1 MARNNPTKVSYR
13 ALLVLALVAVG
24 GYALDQISK
33 ALVVRGM
40 IEGESVRVLGDVL
53 QLHFIRNPGAA
64 FSFATGLTWVF
75 SLIAAGVVVF
85 VVWFAPRIRSS
96 LWAIVFGLLLGGV
109 LGNLT
114 DRLFREPSFGLGHV
128 VDFIYTPWMMP
139 AIYNIAD
146 CCIVVSMGLFML
158 LTLRGIGLD
167 GRRTPASDPDAAEPA
182 AAEPAGAAAPAAPT
196 PPAAPLGSTAP
207 VDGPAPLTTSN

>member
-1 MARNNPTKVSYR
+1 LARSTSAKVSNR
-13 ALLVLALVAVG
+13 ALLVLALVAAG
-24 GYALDQISK
+24 GYAFDQISK
-33 ALVVRGM
+33 ALVVSSM
-40 IEGESVRVLGDVL
+40 SEGESIRVLGDVL

-85 VVWFAPRIRSS
+85 IAWFARRIRST

-128 VDFIYTPWMMP
+128 VDFISTPWMMP

-146 CCIVVSMGLFML
+146 ACIVVSMVLFVL

-167 GRRTPASDPDAAEPA
+167 GQRTTTAN
-182 AAEPAGAAAPAAPT
+182 AAAPLVT
-196 PPAAPLGSTAP
+196 P
-207 VDGPAPLTTSN
+207 N

>member
-1 MARNNPTKVSYR
+1 MARNNTTQVSYR

-24 GYALDQISK
+24 GYASDQISK
-33 ALVVRGM
+33 ALIVGSM
-40 IEGESVRVLGDVL
+40 TEGQTARVLGDVL

-85 VVWFAPRIRSS
+85 VVWFARRIRSR

-139 AIYNIAD
+139 AIYNVAD
-146 CCIVVSMGLFML
+146 SCIVVSMVLFMF

-167 GRRTPASDPDAAEPA
+167 GRRTTSAASSATAESAISAPPTATTGPQGTPAQDHAAD
-182 AAEPAGAAAPAAPT
+182 
-196 PPAAPLGSTAP
+196 GS
-207 VDGPAPLTTSN
+207 APLTTPN

>member
-33 ALVVRGM
+33 ALVVATM
-40 IEGESVRVLGDVL
+40 TEGQTARVLGDVL

-146 CCIVVSMGLFML
+146 SCIVVSMVLFMF
-158 LTLRGIGLD
+158 LTLRGTGLD
-167 GRRTPASDPDAAEPA
+167 GRRTPAPARDAP
-182 AAEPAGAAAPAAPT
+182 EPAGGIDA
-196 PPAAPLGSTAP
+196 
-207 VDGPAPLTTSN
+207 VDGPAPLVTPN

>member
-1 MARNNPTKVSYR
+1 LARNNPTKVSYR

-33 ALVVRGM
+33 ALVVATM
-40 IEGESVRVLGDVL
+40 TEGETARVLGDVL

-146 CCIVVSMGLFML
+146 SCIVVSMVLFMV
-158 LTLRGIGLD
+158 LTLRGTGLD
-167 GRRTPASDPDAAEPA
+167 GRRTPAPARDAP
-182 AAEPAGAAAPAAPT
+182 EPAGGIDAADA
-196 PPAAPLGSTAP
+196 
-207 VDGPAPLTTSN
+207 PAPLVTPN

>member
-1 MARNNPTKVSYR
+1 LARSTSAKNYR
-13 ALLVLALVAVG
+13 ALIVLALVAG
-24 GYALDQISK
+24 IGFAFDQISK
-33 ALVVRGM
+33 ALVVSTM
-40 IEGESVRVLGDVL
+40 TEGDTVRVLGDVL

-85 VVWFAPRIRSS
+85 IAWFARRIRSTS
-96 LWAIVFGLLLGGV
+96 WAVVFGLLLGGV

-114 DRLFREPSFGLGHV
+114 DRLLRIPSFGMGHV
-128 VDFIYTPWMMP
+128 VDFISTPWMMP

-146 CCIVVSMGLFML
+146 SCIVVSMVIFVL

-167 GRRTPASDPDAAEPA
+167 GRR
-182 AAEPAGAAAPAAPT
+182 
-196 PPAAPLGSTAP
+196 AP
-207 VDGPAPLTTSN
+207 VGGAPLTTTAGSVDTPASLVTPN

>member
-1 MARNNPTKVSYR
+1 LARNNPTKVSYR

-33 ALVVRGM
+33 ALVVSSM
-40 IEGESVRVLGDVL
+40 TEGETARVLGDVL

-85 VVWFAPRIRSS
+85 VVWFAPRIRSR

-146 CCIVVSMGLFML
+146 SCIVVSMVLFMF

-167 GRRTPASDPDAAEPA
+167 GRRTPAPAQDAPEPA
-182 AAEPAGAAAPAAPT
+182 AGIDA
-196 PPAAPLGSTAP
+196 
-207 VDGPAPLTTSN
+207 VDGPAPLVTPN

>member
-33 ALVVRGM
+33 ALVVSSM
-40 IEGESVRVLGDVL
+40 TEGETARVLGDVL

-146 CCIVVSMGLFML
+146 SCIVVSMVLFL
-158 LTLRGIGLD
+158 YLTLRGIGLD
-167 GRRTPASDPDAAEPA
+167 GRRTPAPAQDAPEPA
-182 AAEPAGAAAPAAPT
+182 AGIDA
-196 PPAAPLGSTAP
+196 
-207 VDGPAPLTTSN
+207 VDGPAPLVTPN

>member
-33 ALVVRGM
+33 ALVVRVM
-40 IEGESVRVLGDVL
+40 TEGENVRVLGDVL
-53 QLHFIRNPGAA
+53 QWHFVRNPGAA

-85 VVWFAPRIRSS
+85 IVLFARRIRSTR
-96 LWAIVFGLLLGGV
+96 WALVFGLLLGGV

-114 DRLFREPSFGLGHV
+114 DRLFREPTFGMGHV
-128 VDFIYTPWMMP
+128 IDFIYTPWMMP
-139 AIYNIAD
+139 AIYNVAD
-146 CCIVVSMGLFML
+146 CCIVVSMVLFML

-167 GRRTPASDPDAAEPA
+167 GTRTPA
-182 AAEPAGAAAPAAPT
+182 AGAPVPAAAPAEVPAVLPT
-196 PPAAPLGSTAP
+196 P
-207 VDGPAPLTTSN
+207 N